1 MKGRRMITKDELMK
15 SDMILCFEE
24 KTLKTLQRMLK
35 TDDDE
40 VSLFSLP
47 VINKDINHKMEVDNY
62 RVHREIC
69 IPSKL

>member
-1 MKGRRMITKDELMK
+1 MK

-35 TDDDE
+35 TDNDE

-47 VINKDINHKMEVDNY
+47 VINKDINHMMEVDN
-62 RVHREIC
+62 
-69 IPSKL
+69 